1 MLVEF
6 VTTKVIK
13 TEEKVEIEL
22 PILEKIV
29 YLHYKYSG
37 GYNYFVK
44 FVPSMYEINDK
55 KIYTLDYIYMREE
68 KIIKGQIKVS
78 PFDFRPSLNYNSEN
92 NEFDYIGEKQDLP
105 QDYLSI
111 VATYWL
117 LQKRC
122 SDCFFRVITE
132 DQFND
137 AKERFFNNESFFG
150 CDY

>member
-1 MLVEF
+1 MIVEF
-6 VTTKVIK
+6 VTTKVVK

-22 PILEKIV
+22 PILEKVI

-44 FVPSMYEINDK
+44 FVPSMYAINDK
-55 KIYTLDYIYMREE
+55 KIYTLDFIYMREE
-68 KIIKGQIKVS
+68 KIIKGQIKIN
-78 PFDFRPSLNYNSEN
+78 PFDFRPELNYDSKN
-92 NEFDYIGEKQDLP
+92 NEFAYIGDKKYLQKD
-105 QDYLSI
+105 DLSI
-111 VATYWL
+111 IATYWL

-122 SDCFFRVITE
+122 GDCFYKVITE
-132 DQFND
+132 EQFND